1 MWYPSLVSE
10 VMSKHIL
17 LNILFLSCNWLSFAK
32 QILVLILESKD
43 WDINPSKVFTRKH
56 PTNIS
61 TINLIFKKNKQ
72 SRPLL
77 AIVKSIGLR
86 ALLLHSYIHLS
97 YRFLCKEFDLT
108 AKKEKKKKNRV
119 VNRSQTVIP
128 QQNDWLPL
136 PRAEI
141 TCPNVTRDLFM
152 SALSFNLPPTV
163 RVGST
168 FSLPARSTR
177 WILLT
182 VSYNG
187 SASHHTCPRKQ
198 KRQYHRR
205 IYFRIQVISQTEKMK
220 ACEK

>member
-32 QILVLILESKD
+32 QILVLESKD
-43 WDINPSKVFTRKH
+43 WDINPSKVFTEVTDQGSI
-56 PTNIS
+56 PQTS
-61 TINLIFKKNKQ
+61 QQQTSFKKNKQ

-108 AKKEKKKKNRV
+108 AKKKTRV

-205 IYFRIQVISQTEKMK
+205 IYFRV
-220 ACEK
+220 